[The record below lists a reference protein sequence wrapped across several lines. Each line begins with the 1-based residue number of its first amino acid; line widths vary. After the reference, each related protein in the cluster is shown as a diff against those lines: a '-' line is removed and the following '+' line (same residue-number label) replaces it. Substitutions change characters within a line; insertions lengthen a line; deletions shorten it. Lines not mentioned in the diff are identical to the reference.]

1 MAKKSSGIIS
11 DVFWNGVVLLIS
23 VFMLRLT
30 YIDIAEDIQLR
41 DHGVKVLGE
50 LEMAKR
56 YSTNIFTTGYSF
68 SIKYLDLNHTQNF
81 NVTRNLFYTYVHNE
95 KFTQDQPIEIVYLP
109 ENHTISK
116 PTEMLGRWF
125 YWGAS
130 PFVNGFIGVLFAL
143 MFCLMLRSK
152 YKKLQSSR
160 TPYKP

>member
-1 MAKKSSGIIS
+1 
-11 DVFWNGVVLLIS
+11 
-23 VFMLRLT
+23 MLRLT

-81 NVTRNLFYTYVHNE
+81 NVTRNLFYT
-95 KFTQDQPIEIVYLP
+95 PIEIVYLS
-109 ENHTISK
+109 EDHTISK